1 MSDVTVRFF
10 ASAEEA
16 AGEPETTRAIA
27 EGETLGGLLDGL
39 VRAKPALAGVL
50 PACSYLH
57 NSVAARGL
65 SQRLSPGDTI
75 DVLPPFS
82 GG

>member
-10 ASAEEA
+10 AAAEEA
-16 AGEPETTRAIA
+16 AGEAETTLPIA

-39 VRAKPALAGVL
+39 VRAKPSLAGVL
-50 PACSYLH
+50 PTCSYLY
-57 NSVAARGL
+57 NGVAARGL
-65 SQRLSPGDTI
+65 SLRLSPGGVV